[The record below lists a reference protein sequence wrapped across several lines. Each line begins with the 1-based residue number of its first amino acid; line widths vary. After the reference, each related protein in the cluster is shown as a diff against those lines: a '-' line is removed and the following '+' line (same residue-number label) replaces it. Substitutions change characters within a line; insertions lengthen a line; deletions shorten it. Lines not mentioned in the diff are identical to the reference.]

1 MSGDK
6 DETYS
11 QGSAEFCSQFH
22 SGESE
27 LYSLTPCN
35 DDIFCCLGL
44 EASRAR
50 RFCWNRA
57 CRFASSVGEI
67 GSPEQVRGYELCAGR
82 PGPTFVKFVIKE
94 ASSHYNV
101 THWTRQQQWQLSWMY
116 NIKGGMHFI
125 MLPWCLCPDDTPQ
138 ETNRWWSIKTSWP
151 ARCSCLLYFALFRY
165 SNHSLGKRV
174 LHLKKVMLSIWW
186 GHEGTHLLRVSE
198 TTREYQ
204 HHGDPQ
210 ATIVKLR
217 RHAQSV

>member
-1 MSGDK
+1 MLLESSLSIKNEGHVKEGNVASGEELIEHDFLDCCMSGDK

-101 THWTRQQQWQLSWMY
+101 THWTRQQQ
-116 NIKGGMHFI
+116 
-125 MLPWCLCPDDTPQ
+125 
-138 ETNRWWSIKTSWP
+138 
-151 ARCSCLLYFALFRY
+151 
-165 SNHSLGKRV
+165 
-174 LHLKKVMLSIWW
+174 
-186 GHEGTHLLRVSE
+186 
-198 TTREYQ
+198 
-204 HHGDPQ
+204 
-210 ATIVKLR
+210 
-217 RHAQSV
+217 